1 MFKILLFVSLVNILN
16 ACTHIQS
23 EKIDNIYQQIIPL
36 IDAFELIADAKI
48 PPALLQ
54 KSEAILI
61 SEITKGGLFF
71 GLETGKGILTI
82 RDKQKWSNP
91 IFINML
97 NMSLGLQ
104 AGIEVQKL
112 VLVFTNRNEATQFAK
127 GNSKVC
133 FGFNVT
139 IGPLTNQISTN
150 TIFDHNVY
158 VYTSGIGMFGG
169 MSFKTASL
177 TIDNAANR
185 ELYGK
190 IVSFDDIING
200 NTKKSAIIVSLQNT
214 LKERTSE

>member
-1 MFKILLFVSLVNILN
+1 MFKIFLLISLVNILN
-16 ACTHIQS
+16 ACTHTQS

-36 IDAFELIADAKI
+36 IDAFELIADEKI
-48 PPALLQ
+48 PPALL
-54 KSEAILI
+54 KNSEAILI
-61 SEITKGGLFF
+61 SDITKTGLFF

-97 NMSLGLQ
+97 NISLGLQ

-112 VLVFTNRNEATQFAK
+112 VLVFTNRNEAKQFAR
-127 GNSKVC
+127 GNSKIC

-139 IGPLTNQISTN
+139 IGPLTNEISTN
-150 TIFDHNVY
+150 TIFDQNVY
-158 VYTSGIGMFGG
+158 AYTSGIGMFGG
-169 MSFKTASL
+169 ISFKTASL

-185 ELYGK
+185 GLYGK
-190 IVSFDDIING
+190 IVSFDDIVNG
-200 NTKKSAIIVSLQNT
+200 NTKKSAIIISLQNT

>member
-1 MFKILLFVSLVNILN
+1 MFKIVLFVSFVNILN
-16 ACTHIQS
+16 ACTHTQS

-36 IDAFELIADAKI
+36 IDAFELIADEKI
-48 PPALLQ
+48 PPALLK

-61 SEITKGGLFF
+61 SDITKGGLFL

-97 NMSLGLQ
+97 NISLGLQ

-112 VLVFTNRNEATQFAK
+112 VLVFTNRNEAKQFVR
-127 GNSKVC
+127 GSSKIG

-139 IGPLTNQISTN
+139 IGPLTNEISTN
-150 TIFDHNVY
+150 TIFDKNVY
-158 VYTSGIGMFGG
+158 AYTTGMGIFGG
-169 MSFKTASL
+169 LSFKTASL
-177 TIDNAANR
+177 RLDIAANR
-185 ELYGK
+185 DLYGK
-190 IVSFDDIING
+190 IVSFDDIVNG
-200 NTKKSAIIVSLQNT
+200 NTKKSAIIISLQNT

>member
-1 MFKILLFVSLVNILN
+1 MFKILLLVSLVNILN
-16 ACTHIQS
+16 ACTHTQS

-36 IDAFELIADAKI
+36 IDAFELIADEKI
-48 PPALLQ
+48 PPALLK

-61 SEITKGGLFF
+61 SDITKGGLFF

-82 RDKQKWSNP
+82 RDKQKWNNP

-112 VLVFTNRNEATQFAK
+112 VLVFTNRNEAKQFVT
-127 GNSKVC
+127 GSSKIC

-139 IGPLTNQISTN
+139 IGPLTNEISTN
-150 TIFDHNVY
+150 TIFDKNVY
-158 VYTSGIGMFGG
+158 AYTSGIGIFGG

-177 TIDNAANR
+177 RLDIAANR
-185 ELYGK
+185 DLYGRT
-190 IVSFDDIING
+190 VSFSDILNG
-200 NTKKSAIIVSLQNT
+200 NTKKSAIIIGLQNI
-214 LKERTSE
+214 LQERTSE